1 MIGSLDDCSVTADVG
16 HGGQSIKDLSSGDS
30 GAVGGDAGDP
40 RLQVL
45 NSFEYEA
52 DPGVI
57 SVS

>member
-1 MIGSLDDCSVTADVG
+1 MIVTADVG
-16 HGGQSIKDLSSGDS
+16 HRGQSVKDLSSGDS

-40 RLQVL
+40 RLSVL